1 MRRGIGHPPLADQA
15 MAAIRRDM
23 VLVPEQRDRQIDLAL
38 AVLARLGLGVLDRPP
53 SIAILL
59 PEPSGLVRH
68 TSGMRPSL
76 IACFSAFVVR
86 CLGAATMLAST
97 SCPAMAR

>member
-1 MRRGIGHPPLADQA
+1 

-59 PEPSGLVRH
+59 PEPSGLVPPHLRDAPLLD
-68 TSGMRPSL
+68 RL
-76 IACFSAFVVR
+76 L
-86 CLGAATMLAST
+86 LGLRGALLGRRDDAGINEL
-97 SCPAMAR
+97 PGHG